1 MRRRF
6 IVNNAAMS
14 SKQKLIWRLPSSPQ
28 IKLIFATK
36 KFNILENISFF
47 FHSLVFIPYFFFHSF
62 ICLLINCDILVKRKY
77 KRLLLI
83 VIKKINIFTNKLLRG
98 HSVKIILDE
107 LISSSRG

>member
-36 KFNILENISFF
+36 KFNILENISLF

-62 ICLLINCDILVKRKY
+62 ICLLINCDILV

-107 LISSSRG
+107 LISSSQG

>member
-14 SKQKLIWRLPSSPQ
+14 SKQKLIWRLPSPQ
-28 IKLIFATK
+28 IKLIFGTK
-36 KFNILENISFF
+36 NILENISFF
-47 FHSLVFIPYFFFHSF
+47 SFTSIHSFFFFHSF

>member
-14 SKQKLIWRLPSSPQ
+14 SKQKLIWRLPSPQ
-28 IKLIFATK
+28 IKLIFGTK

-47 FHSLVFIPYFFFHSF
+47 SFTSIHSLFFFHSF
-62 ICLLINCDILVKRKY
+62 ICLLIKCDILVKRKY